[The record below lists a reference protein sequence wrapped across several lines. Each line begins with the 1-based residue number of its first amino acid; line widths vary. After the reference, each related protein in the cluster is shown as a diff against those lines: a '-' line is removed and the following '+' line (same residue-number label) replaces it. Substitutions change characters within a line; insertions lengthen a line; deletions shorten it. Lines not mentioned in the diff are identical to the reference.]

1 MSVVGIQR
9 VFLGLL
15 DESGAPIIDADRG
28 LGATGLIEITNEM
41 LGTNSVNW
49 QVSKDGEEVDGNN
62 VEVDYIKGQ
71 PQSSMDIVFNDL
83 PWDIKNKVLGRVKLD
98 NGWVDSLVNS
108 YVCVI
113 TESPTIDFKDMVY
126 ICQPKS
132 VATSKGINMQ
142 SSTSKKVNRT
152 TDEISFEGLTSDK
165 ANDMPVIYG
174 STKDAGF
181 NVGQFFSQVFPGQTL
196 KTGAGADTVVVG
208 GSTGH
213 TSSNTAGNAA
223 SGVKP
228 DGAPTSTGTAGTSS
242 SAPSTPLTGSQA

>member
-15 DESGAPIIDADRG
+15 DENGAPIIDADKG
-28 LGATGLIEITNEM
+28 LGATGLIEVTNEM

-83 PWDIKNKVLGRVKLD
+83 PWDIKNKVLGRIKLD
-98 NGWVDSLVNS
+98 NGWVDSLTNS

-132 VATSKGINMQ
+132 VATSKGVNMQ

-165 ANDMPVIYG
+165 AHDMPVIYG

-196 KTGAGADTVVVG
+196 KTGAEADTVVVG

-213 TSSNTAGNAA
+213 TSSNTTGT
-223 SGVKP
+223 
-228 DGAPTSTGTAGTSS
+228 TSTTSPTTTTSTTTATTTDTH
-242 SAPSTPLTGSQA
+242 A

>member
-1 MSVVGIQR
+1 
-9 VFLGLL
+9 
-15 DESGAPIIDADRG
+15 
-28 LGATGLIEITNEM
+28 M

-213 TSSNTAGNAA
+213 TSSSTAGNAA

-228 DGAPTSTGTAGTSS
+228 DGAPTSTGTTDTSS
-242 SAPSTPLTGSQA
+242 SAPSTPSTGSQA

>member
-15 DESGAPIIDADRG
+15 DENGAPIIDADRG

-213 TSSNTAGNAA
+213 TSSSTTGKAV
-223 SGVKP
+223 SGVTS
-228 DGAPTSTGTAGTSS
+228 DGAPTSTGTTGASS
-242 SAPSTPLTGSQA
+242 SATSAPSTGSQA